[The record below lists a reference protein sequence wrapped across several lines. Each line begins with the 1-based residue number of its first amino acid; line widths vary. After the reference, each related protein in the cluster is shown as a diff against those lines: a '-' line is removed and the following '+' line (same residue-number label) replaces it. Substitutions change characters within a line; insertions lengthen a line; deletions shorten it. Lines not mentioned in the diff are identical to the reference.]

1 MDVSQTKIECTAGG
15 FGYNRLDDK
24 FYTNCNQVDAG
35 TSNQRMSSDG
45 KVLIKVDK
53 DGNGN
58 KLLLYGIL
66 DTKDCSA
73 NAFYSWQ
80 WNERDDTVFSQVG
93 AKFDV
98 KASVSGY
105 ISTKLK
111 GAWDWMWSKVGYK
124 NRDASRARVFAG
136 VVQSG
141 FHCETKFKVDQ
152 KGKFTTDKGTFMDDG
167 STVFVCD
174 GEVLFGVPHGA
185 CKVFYT
191 GKTTD
196 LDNVFEGKCA
206 NGTPV
211 EGYKQIWEYD
221 EGAYTKFWGTFLSP
235 TASADDCWYSKMNTG
250 RRFKDGQTEYV
261 YLRRTFDMNLTFEDG
276 KTVKQEYKLLPKL
289 CTNRAVKSTVRLGA
303 DMQVP
308 AGVYKEFAERLVQGE
323 DDCKIQGGAVSLSGG
338 AKDMDQLALLGIDTK
353 CKVPHIE
360 ANWLAEVED
369 KVAQLV
375 LRLDALVQNEQEYNS
390 MLETQKLL
398 PDHADPASVAD
409 GAVQARKALRNEKR
423 ELSTAVVAYVRSFRD
438 ALERCPRDGP
448 GALRPVARSLA
459 EAITQTFRGDYKQ
472 HMRDVSDWLKYE
484 F

>member
-1 MDVSQTKIECTAGG
+1 MDVSKTVIQCSGGG

-24 FYTNCNQVDAG
+24 FLANCDKVDNER
-35 TSNQRMSSDG
+35 TNQRMSSDR
-45 KVLIKVDK
+45 KVLIKINA
-53 DGNGN
+53 DGDGN

-66 DTKDCSA
+66 DTTDCSA

-80 WNERDDTVFSQVG
+80 WNEGDNTVFSQVG
-93 AKFDV
+93 AKFDE

-111 GAWDWMWSKVGYK
+111 GAWDWMWSKVGYE

-141 FHCETKFKVDQ
+141 FHCESNFKAV
-152 KGKFTTDKGTFMDDG
+152 KGKFTTDKGTFMDNG
-167 STVFVCD
+167 STVFVCN
-174 GEVLFGVPHGA
+174 GEVLFGVPHGE

-196 LDNVFEGKCA
+196 LNNVFEGKCA

-211 EGYKQIWEYD
+211 AGYKQIWEYD
-221 EGAYTKFWGTFLSP
+221 EGEYTKFWGTFLSP

-250 RRFKDGQTEYV
+250 RRLKDGKTDYV
-261 YLRRTFDMNLTFEDG
+261 YLRRSFDMNLMFDDG
-276 KTVKQEYKLLPKL
+276 KTILDTYKMLPKL

-308 AGVYKEFAERLVQGE
+308 ASVYKEFAERLVNHE
-323 DDCKIQGGAVSLSGG
+323 DGCNIQGGAVSLSGG
-338 AKDMDQLALLGIDTK
+338 AKDMDFALLGIDTK

-398 PDHADPASVAD
+398 PDHADPAMDEQA
-409 GAVQARKALRNEKR
+409 AQARKALRNEKR

-459 EAITQTFRGDYKQ
+459 EAITQTFRGEYKQ